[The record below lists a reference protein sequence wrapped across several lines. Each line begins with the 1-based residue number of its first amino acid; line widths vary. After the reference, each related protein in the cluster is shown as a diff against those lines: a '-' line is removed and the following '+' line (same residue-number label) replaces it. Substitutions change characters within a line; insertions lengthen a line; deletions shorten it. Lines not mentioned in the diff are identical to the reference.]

1 MGKIR
6 NANVLKVD
14 GVATGIETLIPIEE
28 RAINGVVAAGSGAL
42 TQEMVPV
49 LETSET
55 AIKALIPEDEQSV
68 SEPDNEVD
76 IYTEAMRQ
84 GYVSPTNGMARI
96 GNVPLPGQLYVS
108 VQNNSKGNRT
118 VVFRQQYND
127 GRLSPQICVEQSDLL
142 MYDQF
147 SRSKEKSLQTK
158 AKKILTKVSE
168 EYWGKFDGDVILDT
182 AELMQILVR
191 AAAQLRSPKSIDVL
205 ENPSVLYSQIV
216 AFIKG
221 YNLPYSIWVDRT
233 AYYGLTEEQ
242 MDGLAQHF
250 GVKRLPF
257 LRKLNEYGLLYLTE
271 SSKGYQTKVRVPGDG
286 DISSSVEWLY
296 CIYKL
301 EYFTQKN
308 QLEKPKN
315 P

>member
-1 MGKIR
+1 MQ
-6 NANVLKVD
+6 NNMNVVKMD
-14 GVATGIETLIPIEE
+14 GVDMSLIPIEE
-28 RAINGVVAAGSGAL
+28 RAINGVVPAGSEAL
-42 TQEMVPV
+42 AQELVPV
-49 LETSET
+49 LEISET
-55 AIKALIPEDEQSV
+55 AIKELIPKDEQSV

-76 IYTEAMRQ
+76 IYAEAIRQ

-96 GNVPLPGQLYVS
+96 GNIALPSQLYVS
-108 VQNNSKGNRT
+108 VQNNSKGDRV

-127 GRLSPQICVEQSDLL
+127 GRLSPQICVGQSDLL

-147 SRSKEKSLQTK
+147 SRSKDKSLQTK

-168 EYWGKFDGDVILDT
+168 QYWGKFDGDVILDT
-182 AELMQILVR
+182 AELMQILIR
-191 AAAQLRSPKSIDVL
+191 AAAQLRSPNSTDVL
-205 ENPSVLYSQIV
+205 ENPSLLYSQIV

-221 YNLPYSIWVDRT
+221 HNLPYAMWVDRT
-233 AYYGLTEEQ
+233 AYYGLFDEQ
-242 MDGLAQHF
+242 IDGLAQHF

-257 LRKLNEYGLLYLTE
+257 LKKLDEYGLLYLTE
-271 SSKGYQTKVRVPGDG
+271 SSKGYQTKVRLPADG
-286 DISSSVEWLY
+286 DFPSSTEWLY